1 MTGMLD
7 QLHADHVNM
16 SQLLDL
22 IERELSLLDG
32 DQPADLPLVYDALHY
47 LTHYGDLYHH
57 PVEDRLFAHL
67 QSSDASVRGEVERLQ
82 DEHKALFLKGKAFAD
97 VVQEIESEV
106 ATERSE
112 FKRLA
117 GDYLRSQREHLD
129 FEEAVMFPLARARLE
144 AGALSELDAELDIDS
159 DPLFGR
165 LVRQEYE
172 RLKSAL

>member
-7 QLHADHVNM
+7 QLHADHSNM

-22 IERELSLLDG
+22 IERELRLLDG
-32 DQPADLPLVYDALHY
+32 DQPADLALVYDALHY

-67 QSSDASVRGEVERLQ
+67 QRSDESVRAKVEQLQ
-82 DEHKALFLKGKAFAD
+82 AEHKALFRKGKAFAD

-106 ATERSE
+106 AIERRE

-117 GDYLRSQREHLD
+117 RDYLHSQREHLD
-129 FEEAVMFPLARARLE
+129 FEEAVLFPLARQRMD
-144 AGALSELDAELDIDS
+144 AGAISELDADLEAGT

>member
-7 QLHADHVNM
+7 QLHQDHINM

-22 IERELSLLDG
+22 IERELRLLDG
-32 DQPADLPLVYDALHY
+32 DEPADLALVYDALHY

-67 QSSDASVRGEVERLQ
+67 QRSDDALSDKVDRLER
-82 DEHKALFLKGKAFAD
+82 EHKALFQKGKAFAD

-106 ATERSE
+106 AMERSE

-117 GDYLRSQREHLD
+117 RDYLRSQRQHLD
-129 FEEAVMFPLARARLE
+129 FEEEVMFPLARQRMETGAISELE
-144 AGALSELDAELDIDS
+144 ADLEVDT

>member
-1 MTGMLD
+1 MTRMLD
-7 QLHADHVNM
+7 QLHADHINM

-22 IERELSLLDG
+22 IERELRLLDG
-32 DQPADLPLVYDALHY
+32 DQPADLALVYDALHY

-67 QSSDASVRGEVERLQ
+67 QHTDSALRGEVERLQ
-82 DEHKALFLKGKAFAD
+82 AEHKSLFQKGKAFAD

-106 ATERSE
+106 ATERHA

-117 GDYLRSQREHLD
+117 RDYLRSQREHLD
-129 FEEAVMFPLARARLE
+129 FEEETLFPVARQLLE
-144 AGALSELDAELDIDS
+144 AGTLGELDMDLGLDS

>member
-7 QLHADHVNM
+7 QLHQDHINM
-16 SQLLDL
+16 AELLEL
-22 IERELSLLDG
+22 IERELRLLDG
-32 DQPADLPLVYDALHY
+32 DEPADLALVYDALHY

-67 QSSDASVRGEVERLQ
+67 QRSDASIAAEVDRLQ
-82 DEHKALFLKGKAFAD
+82 NEHRALFQKGKAFAD

-106 ATERSE
+106 AMERSE

-117 GDYLRSQREHLD
+117 RDYLRAQRQHLD
-129 FEEAVMFPLARARLE
+129 FEEQVMFPLARERMEAGVLDELE
-144 AGALSELDAELDIDS
+144 ADLGVDT